1 MIKFGG
7 KIHNCDTKK
16 GFDFGSDRLKVKV
29 KRGQKVKRGKK
40 KHYVKTIGPNLMK
53 FGGKI
58 HNCDRKNEFDFGSDR
73 VKVKRGQKVKKGQK
87 PITRKL
93 LDQI

>member
-1 MIKFGG
+1 MVIQRKSSILGAIGSRSREVKREVKNPLHKNYWTNLIKFGG

-40 KHYVKTIGPNLMK
+40 TLRENYRTK
-53 FGGKI
+53 FDEI
-58 HNCDRKNEFDFGSDR
+58 WWED
-73 VKVKRGQKVKKGQK
+73 
-87 PITRKL
+87 T
-93 LDQI
+93 